1 MHIVVAEAETEVVV
15 VDKGVVVDDKGVVDA
30 ASFASVLKV
39 VATRG
44 GEAEGVI
51 GCGSGIDVVE

>member
-1 MHIVVAEAETEVVV
+1 VVAVKIVVAEAETEVVV
-15 VDKGVVVDDKGVVDA
+15 DDKGVVVSE
-30 ASFASVLKV
+30 SFVSALKV

-51 GCGSGIDVVE
+51 RCGSSIDVVQ

>member
-15 VDKGVVVDDKGVVDA
+15 DNVVVDDKGVVDA

-39 VATRG
+39 VAARG

>member
-1 MHIVVAEAETEVVV
+1 MQIVVAEAETEVVV
-15 VDKGVVVDDKGVVDA
+15 DDKGVV
-30 ASFASVLKV
+30 ASVSAVSALKV

-51 GCGSGIDVVE
+51 RCGSSIAVVQ

>member
-1 MHIVVAEAETEVVV
+1 MQIVVAEAETEVVV
-15 VDKGVVVDDKGVVDA
+15 DDKGVDVVS
-30 ASFASVLKV
+30 ASFVSALKV

-51 GCGSGIDVVE
+51 RCGSSIDVVQ